1 MNPSRRERP
10 WSVSFQFPQQVDDGF
25 GFPREMSSKLLARTH
40 RHEIVN
46 GLPFIQ
52 LFSSCLTLV
61 TVVQGRRS
69 AHHEWCGGCWQ
80 TRCTRLHSA
89 SRKYTRTRQ
98 WKSLRAIC
106 LSIFPGDALTRRQ
119 SRGMEL
125 QTFPEGPSIWKKHKF
140 GTPCVAMMQDEQWI
154 LVFYFNLNRILHW
167 SFCDAF

>member
-1 MNPSRRERP
+1 MYPSRRERP

-40 RHEIVN
+40 CHEIVN

-52 LFSSCLTLV
+52 LFSSRLTLV
-61 TVVQGRRS
+61 TVAVAQGAGQLITSDAAAADRP
-69 AHHEWCGGCWQ
+69 A
-80 TRCTRLHSA
+80 CTRLRSA
-89 SRKYTRTRQ
+89 TRKYTGTRQ

-125 QTFPEGPSIWKKHKF
+125 QTFPEGPSIRKKHKF
-140 GTPCVAMMQDEQWI
+140 RTPCVAMMQDGQRN
-154 LVFYFNLNRILHW
+154 LGFNLNRILN
-167 SFCDAF
+167 